1 MTATLLQRAPLAPQ
15 TARNADLIDLTNL
28 LQQQR
33 SQVVD
38 LVLPSSLIRL
48 DRVNGALEIAGAD
61 PIIRP
66 DGVLD
71 PNGSYRLTSV
81 ADAQLGDKFGI
92 PVKYMRKMRA
102 DAVDLL
108 AENVN
113 SWANHPTNADVK
125 VLARLFWADDPQHPE
140 AVGIARAFL
149 SNRYGARD
157 NFDTLVSIL
166 AGIRE
171 AGLAAD
177 QLELHGDITDR
188 RFYMV
193 VNAPEIQGYAHSLL
207 DGYRSPYRSHR
218 PDGMGGHGGDDA
230 VNLPIV
236 SAGLII
242 SNSEIGYGSQ
252 SVTPRLTVRVCGNGL
267 QCTKDAVAFRHSGSR
282 LEEGAVDWSDDTRAA
297 ANEVARLQV
306 RDAVSQFLTAD
317 YVQKTIAELEKD
329 AEAPISDVPATI
341 EAVSQQF
348 SYTEDEASTILNMFI
363 DGGQRTAGGV
373 MQAVTA
379 AVQQFEDAER
389 AYEVEA
395 TAIPA
400 MQFVAA
406 MV

>member
-1 MTATLLQRAPLAPQ
+1 MTIALLERSPLAPQ
-15 TARNADLIDLTNL
+15 SARNADLNDLTTL

-38 LVLPSSLIRL
+38 LVLPAPLIRFSPS
-48 DRVNGALEIAGAD
+48 GMLEVAGAD
-61 PIIRP
+61 PILRD

-71 PNGSYRLTSV
+71 PNGAYRLTSI
-81 ADAQLGDKFGI
+81 ADAQLGDKFGM
-92 PVKYMRKMRA
+92 PVKYVRKMRGEN
-102 DAVDLL
+102 VELL
-108 AENVN
+108 AHNIN
-113 SWANHPTNADVK
+113 DWANHPANAEMK
-125 VLARLFWADDPQHPE
+125 VLARLFWANDEQHPE
-140 AVGIARAFL
+140 AVGVARAFL

-177 QLELHGDITDR
+177 DLELHGDITDR
-188 RFYMV
+188 KFYVV
-193 VNAPEIQGYAHSLL
+193 VNAPEIQGYAHSLIEN
-207 DGYRSPYRSHR
+207 YRSPYRN
-218 PDGMGGHGGDDA
+218 GHGGDDA

-252 SVTPRLTVRVCGNGL
+252 SVTPRLTIRACSNGL
-267 QCTKDAVAFRHSGSR
+267 QVTKDAIAFRHSGSR
-282 LEEGAVDWSDDTRAA
+282 LDEGAVDWAVDTRAA

-317 YVQKTIAELEKD
+317 YVQKTVDELERD
-329 AEAPISDVPATI
+329 AATPIAPGTVTSVI
-341 EAVSQQF
+341 EAVAAEF
-348 SYTEDEASTILNMFI
+348 NYTEDEANDILGYFI
-363 DGGQRTAGGV
+363 TGGQMAAAGV
-373 MQAVTA
+373 MNAVTA
-379 AVQQFEDAER
+379 AVQQYDNADR

-400 MQFVAA
+400 MAFAAKVAA
-406 MV
+406 NA

>member
-1 MTATLLQRAPLAPQ
+1 MTIALLERSPLAPQ
-15 TARNADLIDLTNL
+15 SARNADLNDLTTL

-38 LVLPSSLIRL
+38 LVLPSSLIRM
-48 DRVNGALEIAGAD
+48 RNGMLEIAGAD
-61 PIIRP
+61 PILRD

-71 PNGSYRLTSV
+71 PNGAYRLTSI

-92 PVKYMRKMRA
+92 PVKYMRKMRDDSPLGTYLLDQNINTWA
-102 DAVDLL
+102 DHPAN
-108 AENVN
+108 AEM
-113 SWANHPTNADVK
+113 K
-125 VLARLFWADDPQHPE
+125 VLARLFWANDEQHPE
-140 AVGIARAFL
+140 AVGVARAFL

-177 QLELHGDITDR
+177 DLELHGDITDR
-188 RFYMV
+188 KFYVV
-193 VNAPEIQGYAHSLL
+193 VNAPEIQGYAHSLIEN
-207 DGYRSPYRSHR
+207 YRSPYRNA
-218 PDGMGGHGGDDA
+218 GHGGDDA

-252 SVTPRLTVRVCGNGL
+252 SVTPRLTIRACSNGL
-267 QCTKDAVAFRHSGSR
+267 QVTKDAIAFRHSGSR
-282 LEEGAVDWSDDTRAA
+282 LEEGAVDWAVDTRAA

-317 YVQKTIAELEKD
+317 YVQKTVEELERD
-329 AEAPISDVPATI
+329 AATPIAPGDVTQVI
-341 EAVSQQF
+341 EAVATEF
-348 SYTEDEASTILNMFI
+348 NYTEDEANDILGYFI
-363 DGGQRTAGGV
+363 TGGQMAAAGV
-373 MQAVTA
+373 MNAVTA
-379 AVQQFEDAER
+379 AVQKYPNADR

-400 MQFVAA
+400 MAFAAKVAA
-406 MV
+406 NA